1 MVHCRSRLQ
10 KPNLCGFA
18 DKSAVDLCP
27 GAVLIVDS
35 LVTNSRRG
43 SILHPFILNMV
54 PRADYPVLQFSC
66 GDFEIVPFLG
76 EAKPVDWLI
85 SRGAKGLNGFSQ
97 G

>member
-1 MVHCRSRLQ
+1 MVALLTPELTSDVQARTLLRTGFHINIMWSIVGHGSKNPTCV
-10 KPNLCGFA
+10 GFA

-54 PRADYPVLQFSC
+54 PRADYPVVTLKLF
-66 GDFEIVPFLG
+66 PL
-76 EAKPVDWLI
+76 
-85 SRGAKGLNGFSQ
+85 
-97 G
+97 

>member
-1 MVHCRSRLQ
+1 MWSIVGHGSKNPTCV
-10 KPNLCGFA
+10 GFA

-66 GDFEIVPFLG
+66 GDFEIVSFIG
-76 EAKPVDWLI
+76 EEKPVDWLI
-85 SRGAKGLNGFSQ
+85 SRC
-97 G
+97 